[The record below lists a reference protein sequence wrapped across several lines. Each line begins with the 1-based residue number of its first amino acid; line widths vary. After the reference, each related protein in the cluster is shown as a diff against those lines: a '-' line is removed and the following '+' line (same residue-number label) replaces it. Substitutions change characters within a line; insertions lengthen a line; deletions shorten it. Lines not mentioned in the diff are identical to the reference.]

1 MSKGGQTATTT
12 QQNTLDPFIKE
23 ALSRN
28 IQAATQVS
36 QLPYQPY
43 SGPRV
48 AGFRPA
54 EQQAFDITQQ
64 AALGRVGQNEL
75 NQALSA
81 LSGAQSAY
89 GNIASQFG
97 NLASAAG
104 QGQGEFTGTMLPELN
119 PVTGLPQYRDVSA
132 TTGAQPLYSPEQFQ
146 RDVSGFMSPFT
157 SNVVDAAMGRLSK
170 ARAERDAATKAQ
182 LASARAFGN
191 ERRGVYEAQLA
202 AEQDLN
208 TAQVLSNL
216 MNQGYSQAAGLAS
229 QLPSQQLAQQQQ
241 MFGQNLA
248 AAQNVASQRG
258 QMFGEQNTA
267 NQMAQARAAQLFSQQ
282 LSQRQQQQQ
291 ELASRLGMQ
300 GSFLGQQLG
309 AVSSGAG
316 LASQFAGLG
325 SQALQQ
331 QQAYAGMLAG
341 MGQQQ
346 RGLAQQNLD
355 VAYQDFLAQRG
366 YPVEQLKILQSGL
379 TGLPAVTSGTTTST
393 TPGQGFLGTASGI
406 AGVLGGLKNLGI
418 F

>member
-64 AALGRVGQNEL
+64 AVTGRVG
-75 NQALSA
+75 A
-81 LSGAQSAY
+81 
-89 GNIASQFG
+89 
-97 NLASAAG
+97 
-104 QGQGEFTGTMLPELN
+104 PELAQATQ
-119 PVTGLPQYRDVSA
+119 VAQQAAMFSPQ
-132 TTGAQPLYSPEQFQ
+132 QFQ
-146 RDVSGFMSPFT
+146 QNVQGFMNPYQQ
-157 SNVVDAAMGRLSK
+157 NVVDATMARLAQ

-202 AEQDLN
+202 GEQERN
-208 TAQVLSNL
+208 TAETLANL
-216 MNQGYSQAAGLAS
+216 YSQGYSQAA
-229 QLPSQQLAQQQQ
+229 
-241 MFGQNLA
+241 
-248 AAQNVASQRG
+248 
-258 QMFGEQNTA
+258 
-267 NQMAQARAAQLFSQQ
+267 QMAQALP
-282 LSQRQQQQQ
+282 
-291 ELASRLGMQ
+291 
-300 GSFLGQQLG
+300 GQQLAG
-309 AVSSGAG
+309 AAALAG
-316 LASQFAGLG
+316 YGN
-325 SQALQQ
+325 QALAQ
-331 QQAYAGMLAG
+331 QQAYANMLAG
-341 MGQQQ
+341 IGGQQ

-379 TGLPAVTSGTTTST
+379 TGLPAVTSSTQTQT
-393 TPGQGFLGTASGI
+393 TPGQGFLGTASGV
-406 AGVLGGLKNLGI
+406 AGVLGGLKNLGFI
-418 F
+418 

>member
-64 AALGRVGQNEL
+64 AVTGRVG
-75 NQALSA
+75 A
-81 LSGAQSAY
+81 
-89 GNIASQFG
+89 
-97 NLASAAG
+97 
-104 QGQGEFTGTMLPELN
+104 PELAQATQ
-119 PVTGLPQYRDVSA
+119 VAQQAAMFGPQ
-132 TTGAQPLYSPEQFQ
+132 QFQ
-146 RDVSGFMSPFT
+146 QNVQGFINPYQQ
-157 SNVVDAAMGRLSK
+157 NVVDATMARLAQ

-202 AEQDLN
+202 GEQERN
-208 TAQVLSNL
+208 TAETLANL
-216 MNQGYSQAAGLAS
+216 YSQGYGQAAQMAMN
-229 QLPSQQLAQQQQ
+229 LPGQQLA
-241 MFGQNLA
+241 GA
-248 AAQNVASQRG
+248 AALAG
-258 QMFGEQNTA
+258 YG
-267 NQMAQARAAQLFSQQ
+267 NQALQQEQARAAM
-282 LSQRQQQQQ
+282 LS
-291 ELASRLGMQ
+291 G
-300 GSFLGQQLG
+300 
-309 AVSSGAG
+309 V
-316 LASQFAGLG
+316 
-325 SQALQQ
+325 
-331 QQAYAGMLAG
+331 
-341 MGQQQ
+341 GQQQ
-346 RGLAQQNLD
+346 RSLAQQNLD

-366 YPVEQLKILQSGL
+366 YPVEQLRILQSGL
-379 TGLPAVTSGTTTST
+379 TGLPAVTSGTTTQT
-393 TPGQGFLGTASGI
+393 TPGTGFLGTASNV